1 MEPFHRPGGRRAGL
15 RPASRAAH
23 APPRA
28 PANNVATRG
37 AGGRPRP
44 PVAVARPAPGPG
56 PVRGRALLHHRAHRP
71 GTGPP
76 DPAGEVPRP
85 AGPAPGGHDRQADRG
100 VVPPHEPGPEGPGR
114 AARSGQGGRVTPPR
128 SATRS
133 ARGREVVAAG
143 RLLLEQEG
151 PEALTMRR
159 LAERV
164 GIRAPSLYK
173 HLPDKAAL
181 EAAIIAT
188 GFEEAAATFERAVEV
203 EGVGEG
209 PDNGRGALVALAAAY
224 RRFALEHPHLYRLM
238 NNGPLPRAHLPPGL
252 ENRTAAP
259 LLRAAGR

>member
-1 MEPFHRPGGRRAGL
+1 VI
-15 RPASRAAH
+15 PAS
-23 APPRA
+23 
-28 PANNVATRG
+28 
-37 AGGRPRP
+37 
-44 PVAVARPAPGPG
+44 
-56 PVRGRALLHHRAHRP
+56 
-71 GTGPP
+71 
-76 DPAGEVPRP
+76 
-85 AGPAPGGHDRQADRG
+85 
-100 VVPPHEPGPEGPGR
+100 
-114 AARSGQGGRVTPPR
+114 

-133 ARGREVVAAG
+133 ARGSEVVAAG
-143 RLLLEQEG
+143 RRLLEEEG

-188 GFEEAAATFERAVEV
+188 GFEEAAATFERAVE
-203 EGVGEG
+203 GVGEG
-209 PDNGRGALVALAAAY
+209 PGNGRGALVALAAAY

-259 LLRAAGR
+259 LLRAAGSQDRARAVWAFAHGMVMLELTDRFPADADLGAAWRAGLAAHARS